1 MKSKI
6 ITSVRHAGS
15 SHDPSAS
22 ELAKQ
27 YIKRYSRMSKKPLL
41 IAALLI
47 LASCSCKKNTTA
59 LSASLLSECP
69 KDGDCKIELF
79 DGKTMVVKTTDTGS
93 LYYEL
98 EENASKKVLKYTYNR
113 KVKGNIQDAS
123 YREEVIFELN
133 GNEEKSTFVDNS
145 LQDTQ
150 LLFGRF
156 CYCKGQTGYY
166 KIDSGSLT
174 VSKDKE
180 TTTTQINLNF
190 KTEKVP
196 QIIKAIAISIK

>member
-6 ITSVRHAGS
+6 DNPS
-15 SHDPSAS
+15 STK
-22 ELAKQ
+22 LAKQ
-27 YIKRYSRMSKKPLL
+27 YQKKYVRTSKIPTL
-41 IAALLI
+41 IIALLVF
-47 LASCSCKKNTTA
+47 ASCSCKKNTTA

-79 DGKTMVVKTTDTGS
+79 DGKTIVVKTTDTGS

-98 EENASKKVLKYTYNR
+98 EENTSKKVLKYTYNR

-123 YREEVIFELN
+123 YREEIIFEVN
-133 GNEEKSTFVDNS
+133 SNQEKSTFVDSS
-145 LQDTQ
+145 LQDIQ

-156 CYCKGQTGYY
+156 CYCKGQTGFY
-166 KIDSGSLT
+166 KIGSGALT
-174 VSKDKE
+174 VSKDKQ

-190 KTEKVP
+190 KTNKVP
-196 QIIKAIAISIK
+196 QIIGAISISLK